1 MDLFKNIAASV
12 ADLIAADPYFWEA
25 PPVPVYSAWALDK
38 ARRTEI
44 AAGKLSGCVVVGIT
58 EASFEGAH
66 LCDPPRIPV
75 IKLQV
80 LCLENTA
87 LAADKTADNMALAAA
102 GALVLGLPDPAMEI
116 ELELNSIRP
125 MAVSEFPVSIGSP
138 ENWNLVC
145 LEVTAEAVSNYAPET
160 ASAPVL
166 SISAGYIDL
175 SGPPE
180 AEIYYTLDGSI
191 PTNITGQLYN
201 CRVAVTETFTIR
213 ARAYVTGQRAS
224 LISTLTIP

>member
-58 EASFEGAH
+58 GAFIEGAH

-145 LEVTAEAVSNYAPET
+145 LEVTAEAVSNYAPKT

-166 SISAGYIDL
+166 SDDDNLLEMI
-175 SGPPE
+175 GPPE

-191 PTNITGQLYN
+191 PTNTTGQLY
-201 CRVAVTETFTIR
+201 AEPIQIPASGTIR
-213 ARAYVTGQRAS
+213 ARAYVAGQRAS